1 MIFPLREDPQREM
14 YSSFF
19 RLLLFLYYNPNSRL
33 LIRLDEKKN
42 LML

>member
-1 MIFPLREDPQREM
+1 MIFLLREDPQREM

-19 RLLLFLYYNPNSRL
+19 RLLLFLYNNPNGRP
-33 LIRLDEKKN
+33 LICLAAKKN